1 MGQPVIVSACRT
13 AIGRFQG
20 ALAGHKATDWG
31 AQVVGEAIRRA
42 GLSPEAVE
50 EVLMGCVLPA
60 GLGQNPARQ
69 VLLGAGI
76 PDTAAAMTINK
87 VCGSGLKAV
96 MLAAQAIKAGDQSC
110 VVAGGMESMSNAPYY
125 LPQARRGQRLGHS
138 ELVDGVIHDG
148 LWDIYN
154 DYHMGMTAELV
165 SEKYGVDRQQ
175 QDAFAAESH
184 RKAVAAQ
191 AAGKFDAEIF
201 GLELKDRK
209 GKVSIFDQDEGPR
222 ADISM
227 EGLSK
232 LRPAFKRDGGTV
244 TPGNASPI
252 NDGASALVVMDED
265 AAKAA
270 GVTPIARILG
280 YATGGMAPEWVM
292 MAPEVAVKKV
302 CSLLSCRP
310 QDFDLI
316 ELNEAFAVAAV
327 ALQRVLDLDPEKL
340 NVHGGAV
347 ALGHPIGASGAR
359 VLTTLIHALQDR
371 GQARGLAG
379 LCLGGGNA
387 VALAVELLES

>member
-1 MGQPVIVSACRT
+1 MGRPVIVSACRT
-13 AIGRFQG
+13 AIGKFQG
-20 ALAGHKATDWG
+20 SLSRQTATQAGAR
-31 AQVVGEAIRRA
+31 VVGEAIQRA
-42 GLSPEAVE
+42 GLTPDAVE

-69 VLLGAGI
+69 ALIGAGV
-76 PDTAAAMTINK
+76 PDTAAATTINK

-96 MLAAQAIKAGDQSC
+96 MLAAQAIKAGDQTC
-110 VVAGGMESMSNAPYY
+110 VVAGGMESMSNVPYY
-125 LPQARRGQRLGHS
+125 LPQARGGQRLGHG
-138 ELVDGVIHDG
+138 EVVDGMIHDG
-148 LWDIYN
+148 LWDVYN
-154 DYHMGMTAELV
+154 DFHMGLTAELV
-165 SEKYGVDRQQ
+165 VDKYGVDRGQ

-191 AAGKFDAEIF
+191 AAGKFDAEICSV
-201 GLELKDRK
+201 ELKDRK
-209 GKVSIFDQDEGPR
+209 GKVTVFDRDEGPR
-222 ADISM
+222 ADVSL
-227 EGLSK
+227 EGLGK

-244 TPGNASPI
+244 TPGNASTI
-252 NDGASALVVMDED
+252 NDGACALVVMDED

-270 GVTPIARILG
+270 GLTPIARILG

-302 CSLLSCRP
+302 CALLSCDP

-316 ELNEAFAVAAV
+316 ELNEAFAAAAV
-327 ALQRVLDLDPEKL
+327 ALQQVLDLDPEKL

-347 ALGHPIGASGAR
+347 ALGHPIGATGAR
-359 VLTTLIHALQDR
+359 ILTTLIHALQDR

-387 VALAVELLES
+387 VALAVELINA